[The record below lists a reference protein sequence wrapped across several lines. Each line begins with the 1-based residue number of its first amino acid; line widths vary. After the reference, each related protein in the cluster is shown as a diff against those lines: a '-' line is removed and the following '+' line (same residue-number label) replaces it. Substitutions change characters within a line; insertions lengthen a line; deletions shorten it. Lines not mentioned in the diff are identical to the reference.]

1 MKQLLRA
8 GISMLAVL
16 AALLAFRAF
25 VPSGD
30 ETPPVSALSS
40 SVEEVQPVSV
50 TLPPYTPQSI
60 PPTASPVP
68 PPFETEQEL
77 RDYLSAR
84 LEQDGYQQVQP
95 GDLAAFGSLPEG
107 YVKLE
112 GVYMRLDPGGSGDEM
127 YIQYWYDL
135 EKDRILSLQQVF
147 GSGDCQE
154 TQGVEIHN
162 LQSFPYFETGSWIS
176 FRANYSNRLEDGCV
190 NVLLYSPDRL
200 LPEDVEFMAQI
211 V

>member
-25 VPSGD
+25 MPSVD
-30 ETPPVSALSS
+30 ETPPVSALGS

-77 RDYLSAR
+77 LEYL
-84 LEQDGYQQVQP
+84 V
-95 GDLAAFGSLPEG
+95 
-107 YVKLE
+107 
-112 GVYMRLDPGGSGDEM
+112 
-127 YIQYWYDL
+127 
-135 EKDRILSLQQVF
+135 
-147 GSGDCQE
+147 
-154 TQGVEIHN
+154 
-162 LQSFPYFETGSWIS
+162 
-176 FRANYSNRLEDGCV
+176 
-190 NVLLYSPDRL
+190 
-200 LPEDVEFMAQI
+200 
-211 V
+211 

>member
-25 VPSGD
+25 MPSGD
-30 ETPPVSALSS
+30 ETPPVSALGS
-40 SVEEVQPVSV
+40 SVEEVQPVSA

-84 LEQDGYQQVQP
+84 LEEDGYQQVQAV
-95 GDLAAFGSLPEG
+95 DLAVFDCLPEG

-162 LQSFPYFETGSWIS
+162 LQSFPYFETGSWIT

-190 NVLLYSPDRL
+190 NALLYSPDRL

>member
-1 MKQLLRA
+1 M
-8 GISMLAVL
+8 
-16 AALLAFRAF
+16 
-25 VPSGD
+25 
-30 ETPPVSALSS
+30 
-40 SVEEVQPVSV
+40 
-50 TLPPYTPQSI
+50 
-60 PPTASPVP
+60 
-68 PPFETEQEL
+68 
-77 RDYLSAR
+77 
-84 LEQDGYQQVQP
+84 
-95 GDLAAFGSLPEG
+95 DLAAFGSLPEG

-162 LQSFPYFETGSWIS
+162 LQNFPYFETGSWIS

-190 NVLLYSPDRL
+190 NALLYSPDRL

>member
-25 VPSGD
+25 MFSRD
-30 ETPPVSALSS
+30 ETPPVSTLSS

-77 RDYLSAR
+77 TDYLSAW
-84 LEQDGYQQVQP
+84 LEEDGYQQVQA

-112 GVYMRLDPGGSGDEM
+112 GVYMRLDPGGTGTEM

-162 LQSFPYFETGSWIS
+162 LQSFPYFETGSWIT
-176 FRANYSNRLEDGCV
+176 FRANYSAMLEDGYV
-190 NVLLYSPDRL
+190 NALLYSPDRL

>member
-25 VPSGD
+25 MPSRD
-30 ETPPVSALSS
+30 ETTPVSALSS

-84 LEQDGYQQVQP
+84 LEEGYQQVQAV
-95 GDLAAFGSLPEG
+95 DLAAFGSLPEG

-162 LQSFPYFETGSWIS
+162 LQNFPYFETGSWIS

-190 NVLLYSPDRL
+190 NALLYSPDRL